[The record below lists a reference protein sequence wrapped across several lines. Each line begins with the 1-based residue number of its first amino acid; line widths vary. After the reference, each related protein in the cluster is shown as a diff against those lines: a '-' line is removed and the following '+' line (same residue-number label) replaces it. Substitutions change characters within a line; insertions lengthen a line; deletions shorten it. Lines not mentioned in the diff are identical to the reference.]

1 MKSFKQIYESH
12 DDSHYELDVDYQ
24 GSNLIGKY
32 GCATWELERAARKMC
47 KITNDDRKVF
57 TGLMSDI
64 IIKLIDNKDGMNG
77 IPQIARGLISSNS
90 WKYVTQPEIEKVL
103 MRLV

>member
-32 GCATWELERAARKMC
+32 GCATWEL
-47 KITNDDRKVF
+47 
-57 TGLMSDI
+57 
-64 IIKLIDNKDGMNG
+64 
-77 IPQIARGLISSNS
+77 
-90 WKYVTQPEIEKVL
+90 
-103 MRLV
+103 